1 MQKAHVHGKQLHLYD
16 SRYDLFSASESRMSA
31 RLIPNV
37 HQEFVM
43 RIAFNLAA
51 AFVSSA
57 VIMLAVI

>member
-1 MQKAHVHGKQLHLYD
+1 MYV
-16 SRYDLFSASESRMSA
+16 SSYDLFACSESRMSA
-31 RLIPNV
+31 RPIPSV
-37 HQEFVM
+37 LQEFVM

>member
-1 MQKAHVHGKQLHLYD
+1 MENNCTCMAVVMTYFRLRKQDVCTANSKAMY
-16 SRYDLFSASESRMSA
+16 
-31 RLIPNV
+31 
-37 HQEFVM
+37 QEFVM

>member
-1 MQKAHVHGKQLHLYD
+1 MTYLPSQRAGCLHGQFHSVY
-16 SRYDLFSASESRMSA
+16 
-31 RLIPNV
+31 
-37 HQEFVM
+37 QEFVM

>member
-1 MQKAHVHGKQLHLYD
+1 
-16 SRYDLFSASESRMSA
+16 MSA
-31 RLIPNV
+31 RQIPTV
-37 HQEFVM
+37 YQEFVM

>member
-1 MQKAHVHGKQLHLYD
+1 
-16 SRYDLFSASESRMSA
+16 MSA
-31 RLIPNV
+31 RPIPSIL
-37 HQEFVM
+37 QEFVM

>member
-1 MQKAHVHGKQLHLYD
+1 MHLYD
-16 SRYDLFSASESRMSA
+16 RSYDLFPASESRMSA
-31 RLIPNV
+31 RQIPTV

>member
-1 MQKAHVHGKQLHLYD
+1 MQKTQVHGKQLHLYG
-16 SRYDLFSASESRMSA
+16 SSHDLFTPLRAGC
-31 RLIPNV
+31 LHGQFQPV
-37 HQEFVM
+37 LQEFVM

>member
-1 MQKAHVHGKQLHLYD
+1 MQKTQVYGKQLHLYD
-16 SRYDLFSASESRMSA
+16 RSYDLFPASESRMSA
-31 RLIPNV
+31 RQIPTV

>member
-1 MQKAHVHGKQLHLYD
+1 
-16 SRYDLFSASESRMSA
+16 
-31 RLIPNV
+31 
-37 HQEFVM
+37 M

>member
-1 MQKAHVHGKQLHLYD
+1 MHLYG
-16 SRYDLFSASESRMSA
+16 SNYDLFPASESRMSA

>member
-1 MQKAHVHGKQLHLYD
+1 MHVRAKQLHLYD
-16 SRYDLFSASESRMSA
+16 SILDLFQLHREKDVCAANST
-31 RLIPNV
+31 V